1 MTIEFGKLDGIIA
14 FVPSI
19 VVAYDKKDKS
29 FEIGVYFLNRNIS
42 IKFQ

>member
-14 FVPSI
+14 FLPSI
-19 VVAYDKKDKS
+19 VVAYDKKAKS
-29 FEIGVYFLNRNIS
+29 FEIGVYFLTRNIS

>member
-14 FVPSI
+14 FIPSI
-19 VVAYDKKDKS
+19 VVAYDKRDKS
-29 FEIGVYFLNRNIS
+29 FEIGVYFLTRNIS